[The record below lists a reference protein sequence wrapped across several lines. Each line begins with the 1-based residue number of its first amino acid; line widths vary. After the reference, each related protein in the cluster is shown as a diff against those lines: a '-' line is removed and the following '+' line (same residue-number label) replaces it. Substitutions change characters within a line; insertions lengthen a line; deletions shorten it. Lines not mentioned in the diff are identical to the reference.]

1 MRLLASMLGS
11 LLIGISS
18 ASNAQTSLQQPNNIA
33 PEQSTP
39 ESSSPQQSK
48 AQLAEAWGLTINE
61 YERYL
66 ELKIVDSS
74 YSADNISPLEVL
86 GKYATGA
93 EQKRYARLHQRLY
106 ADNQR
111 RTMNWLIAI
120 QAESDNF
127 QPVDLY
133 DASPEIQAYLG
144 STGITRPTIAALGSP
159 SSVRPIASQPEAEA
173 QQRIRL
179 FIPYDCDE
187 ACIQVFQSLSFKQS
201 LGRYTGIDVIFAD
214 AKNTEPDLK
223 HIRNWASTQKID
235 VEDVRAKNITLNYDS
250 EAYKALRGNATLP
263 IAMTLDGKVV
273 R

>member
-1 MRLLASMLGS
+1 MRLLTSVLCS
-11 LLIGISS
+11 LLVAISS
-18 ASNAQTSLQQPNNIA
+18 ASHAQTSTRQPNNIA
-33 PEQSTP
+33 PEQPIP
-39 ESSSPQQSK
+39 EASSPQQSK
-48 AQLAEAWGLTINE
+48 AQLAEAWGLTLNE

-66 ELKIVDSS
+66 ELKIIDSS
-74 YSADNISPLEVL
+74 YSAENISPLEVL

-120 QAESDNF
+120 QAAAGDF

-144 STGITRPTIAALGSP
+144 STGITRPTIASLGSP
-159 SSVRPIASQPEAEA
+159 SQAAPVAPQSET

-187 ACIQVFQSLSFKQS
+187 KCSQRFQALSFKQA
-201 LGRYTGIDVIFAD
+201 LGQYTGIDVVFAD
-214 AKNTEPDLK
+214 AKNTETDLS
-223 HIRNWASTQKID
+223 HIRIWATEQNIA
-235 VEDVRAKNITLNYDS
+235 VEDVRAKNVTLNYDS
-250 EAYKALRGNATLP
+250 ETYRALRGDAKLP
-263 IAMTLDGKVV
+263 VAMTWGGQIV